1 MGIYVR
7 KSIRVGPMRFNLSK
21 SGVGASI
28 GMKGLRLVLA
38 QEEITS
44 TSVLAES
51 IIVLRFHQAWPH
63 RTEIRFNMYQTNSK

>member
-28 GMKGLRLVLA
+28 GM
-38 QEEITS
+38 
-44 TSVLAES
+44 
-51 IIVLRFHQAWPH
+51 
-63 RTEIRFNMYQTNSK
+63 